1 MQSRVENATLNL
13 EPFEPVNAYGD
24 HSPRHVHVYKDA
36 KLIVKWDLENGK
48 AMKGKANRR
57 VLEFIRQLQNEGL
70 L

>member
-1 MQSRVENATLNL
+1 MGKMRRGNYVFITWQ
-13 EPFEPVNAYGD
+13 GD